1 MNPLK
6 LLPLLIGLG
15 AGYVLG
21 TRAGRE
27 KYDALKKRVDTV
39 WENPRVVKA
48 RHDVEAY
55 ARQQA
60 PVIRERAEAAAKA
73 APGVIADAAK
83 DVAATTSTVAK
94 DVAAKTTEVAKD
106 VAASTSA
113 AAKDVASKTS
123 AVAKDVAD
131 KTSAAAKD
139 VADKTAKTARTV
151 ASKTTSTAKDVRDQ
165 AVKTAGDVRERGEEV
180 VGRAAKAAGSARD
193 SALDDGDD
201 NATVEDAE
209 AGFSPKA

>member
-1 MNPLK
+1 MNPVK

-27 KYDALKKRVDTV
+27 KYDELKKRVDSV

-83 DVAATTSTVAK
+83 DVAATTTTVAK

-113 AAKDVASKTS
+113 AAKDVAG
-123 AVAKDVAD
+123 

-139 VADKTAKTARTV
+139 VAGKTAKTARTV
-151 ASKTTSTAKDVRDQ
+151 ASKTSATAKDVRDQ
-165 AVKTAGDVRERGEEV
+165 AVKTASDVRERGEEAV
-180 VGRAAKAAGSARD
+180 SRATKAAGSARD
-193 SALDDGDD
+193 NALDDGEEG
-201 NATVEDAE
+201 ATVEDTE
-209 AGFSPKA
+209 AGFAPKS